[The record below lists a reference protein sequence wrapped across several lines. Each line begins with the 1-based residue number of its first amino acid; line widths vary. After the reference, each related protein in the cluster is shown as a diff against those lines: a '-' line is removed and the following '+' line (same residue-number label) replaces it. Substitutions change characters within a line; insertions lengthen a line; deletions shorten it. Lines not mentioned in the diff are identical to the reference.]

1 MPNYIKHIKAEGVL
15 GRFDIDQEFKEGVN
29 VLFGKNG
36 TGKTT
41 LLHILANLL
50 NGDYE
55 RFAFTEFK
63 TIKAIL
69 DDDTDIVLSK
79 KKVR

>member
-1 MPNYIKHIKAEGVL
+1 MPRYIKHIKAEGVL
-15 GRFDIDQEFKEGVN
+15 GRFDIDQEFQEGVN

-50 NGDYE
+50 NGDYK
-55 RFAFTEFK
+55 RFAYTEFR
-63 TIKAIL
+63 TIRAQL
-69 DDDTDIVLSK
+69 DDETDIVVSK
-79 KKVR
+79 KKA